1 MADERFVNAT
11 PPSSEVMPDVFPSV
25 QGKNLN
31 KVSKT
36 VPDDFTTNHLIAIVA
51 FQQWHQRNVDQ
62 TIELLEKNAFGEQF
76 EIIEIPVIQK
86 ATRFRQIRLD
96 ALMRAAIRDPR
107 IRNRTITVYLDKK
120 EFMTSLA
127 IETDASIHWF
137 VIHRN
142 ANTVLLRGEGVI
154 TPNDL
159 ERISTTIDA

>member
-11 PPSSEVMPDVFPSV
+11 LPSSEVMPDVFPSV

>member
-96 ALMRAAIRDPR
+96 ALMRAAIRDHR

>member
-1 MADERFVNAT
+1 MNGLLMS
-11 PPSSEVMPDVFPSV
+11 PSLLAKGMPNVFPSV

-36 VPDDFTTNHLIAIVA
+36 VPDDFTSQHLIAIVA

-96 ALMRAAIRDPR
+96 ALMRAAIRDHR

-120 EFMTSLA
+120 EFMTSLG
-127 IETDASIHWF
+127 IETDGSIHWF

-142 ANTVLLRGEGVI
+142 ANTILLRGEGVI

-159 ERISTTIDA
+159 ERITATIDA

>member
-11 PPSSEVMPDVFPSV
+11 LPSSEVMPDVFPSV

-96 ALMRAAIRDPR
+96 ALMRAAIRDHR

>member
-1 MADERFVNAT
+1 
-11 PPSSEVMPDVFPSV
+11 MPNVFPSV

-36 VPDDFTTNHLIAIVA
+36 VPDDFTSQHLIAIVA
-51 FQQWHQRNVDQ
+51 FQQWHQRNVDE
-62 TIELLEKNAFGEQF
+62 TIELLEKNAFDEQF

-96 ALMRAAIRDPR
+96 ALMRAAIRDHQ

-120 EFMTSLA
+120 EFLTSLG
-127 IETDASIHWF
+127 IETDGSIHWF

-142 ANTVLLRGEGVI
+142 ANTILLRGKGVI

-159 ERISTTIDA
+159 ERITTISNA

>member
-1 MADERFVNAT
+1 MVEERFVNAAT
-11 PPSSEVMPDVFPSV
+11 PAGKGMPVVFPSV

-36 VPDDFTTNHLIAIVA
+36 VPDDFTTQHRIAIVA

-96 ALMRAAIRDPR
+96 ALMRAAIRDHR

-120 EFMTSLA
+120 EFMTSLD

-137 VIHRN
+137 VIHRS
-142 ANTVLLRGEGVI
+142 ANTILLRGEGVI
-154 TPNDL
+154 TPMDL
-159 ERISTTIDA
+159 ERIITATDA

>member
-1 MADERFVNAT
+1 
-11 PPSSEVMPDVFPSV
+11 MPNVFPSV

-36 VPDDFTTNHLIAIVA
+36 VPDDFTSQHLIAIVA
-51 FQQWHQRNVDQ
+51 FQQWHQRNVDE
-62 TIELLEKNAFGEQF
+62 TIELLEKNTFHEQF
-76 EIIEIPVIQK
+76 EVIEIPVIQK

-96 ALMRAAIRDPR
+96 ALMRAAIRDHR

-120 EFMTSLA
+120 EFMTSLG
-127 IETDASIHWF
+127 IETDGSIQWF

-142 ANTVLLRGEGVI
+142 ANTILMRGEGVI

-159 ERISTTIDA
+159 ERINATTDE

>member
-11 PPSSEVMPDVFPSV
+11 LPSSEVMPDVFPSV

-36 VPDDFTTNHLIAIVA
+36 VPDDFTTKHLIAIVA

>member
-1 MADERFVNAT
+1 MTDERFVNAAL
-11 PPSSEVMPDVFPSV
+11 PPGKGMPDVFPSV
-25 QGKNLN
+25 QGKTLN

-36 VPDDFTTNHLIAIVA
+36 VPDDFTTQHLIAIVA

-62 TIELLEKNAFGEQF
+62 TIELLEENAFDEQF
-76 EIIEIPVIQK
+76 AIIEIPVIQK

-96 ALMRAAIRDPR
+96 ALMRAAIPDHR

-120 EFMTSLA
+120 EFMTSLG

-137 VIHRN
+137 VIHRDS
-142 ANTVLLRGEGVI
+142 NTILLRGEGVI

-159 ERISTTIDA
+159 ERITTTTDA

>member
-1 MADERFVNAT
+1 
-11 PPSSEVMPDVFPSV
+11 MPDVFPSV

-36 VPDDFTTNHLIAIVA
+36 VPDDFTSQHLIAIVA
-51 FQQWHQRNVDQ
+51 FQQSHQRNVDE
-62 TIELLEKNAFGEQF
+62 TIEILEKNAFEEQF

-96 ALMRAAIRDPR
+96 ALMRAAIRDHR
-107 IRNRTITVYLDKK
+107 IRDRTITVYLDKK
-120 EFMTSLA
+120 EFMTSLG
-127 IETDASIHWF
+127 IETDGSIHWF

-142 ANTVLLRGEGVI
+142 ANTILLRGEGVI

-159 ERISTTIDA
+159 ERIAATTDA

>member
-1 MADERFVNAT
+1 MS
-11 PPSSEVMPDVFPSV
+11 PSLLAKGMPDLFPSV
-25 QGKNLN
+25 RGKNLN

-36 VPDDFTTNHLIAIVA
+36 VPDDFTSQHLIAIVA

-96 ALMRAAIRDPR
+96 ALMRAAIRDHR

-120 EFMTSLA
+120 EFLTSLG
-127 IETDASIHWF
+127 IETDGSILWF

-142 ANTVLLRGEGVI
+142 ANTILLRGKGVI

-159 ERISTTIDA
+159 ERITTISNA